1 MKKLLFILM
10 ISLGVFT
17 LGACGESSSSD
28 KLRVVA
34 TTTYVGDLV
43 RNVGGDLV
51 EVVLLMDVGV
61 NPHDYQPRQSDTEKI
76 VNADLLVINGLN
88 LEEKMG
94 QVFRQLDGDKLLIL
108 GDFVDQDDLIF
119 EDNNEVDP
127 HIWFDLDIWKSLA
140 LVLAN
145 KLSAI
150 DESNRA
156 VYQARAQAY
165 ILDLEMLNVYIQN
178 RVSEL
183 PEEKRVLVTAHDAF
197 AYLGRFYGF
206 DVYAVQGISTEAE
219 ASISDIE
226 TLAQLLVDLDV
237 NKVFWETSV
246 PQSTVNALVA
256 AAQALGHNVSVGG
269 ELYSDST
276 GGWNE
281 GHETL
286 IRTYRYNV
294 DTIINAIME

>member
-197 AYLGRFYGF
+197 AYLGRFYGL

-276 GGWNE
+276 GGWDE